1 MAEKVA
7 WNFLKELPD
16 GEKFQMTT
24 ICPSLVVGKPLHTH
38 AGFTSAEIVMKMFTG
53 DFPIMNVK
61 FGIVRVEDVSLAHLR
76 AITTPEAAGK
86 RFILSGETMWLRDMA
101 QNMAAEFNPL
111 GYRVKTGETS
121 YALMWIVSI
130 FMKEVNSVL
139 GLWGQDVHFDHSQA
153 EKILGIEFQSVS

>member
-1 MAEKVA
+1 M
-7 WNFLKELPD
+7 KELPD

-24 ICPSLVVGKPLHTH
+24 ICPSLVVGKPLHAH

-53 DFPIMNVK
+53 NFPIMYDK

-101 QNMAAEFNPL
+101 QNIFSEFNSL

-121 YALMWIVSI
+121 YALTWIVSI

-139 GLWGQDVHFDHSQA
+139 GLWGQGVYFDHSQV